1 VEPTAAFAQLQLGFI
16 DPIQWRYEVIRPL
29 VLFADRTAAQRA
41 QETETHP
48 DTVRTLRRRFRQR
61 RMLGLVPANLEVIP
75 HDRAPRVPDAVRQE
89 IDRLKALYAGF
100 HYRELARILFFT
112 FGYPIHHNTVKRLWS
127 QSAIPTPPPSPRGD
141 YRPPAD
147 HTDTRLQIIRL
158 YYQGWDKV
166 SLSRFLQVSR
176 PTVDRRIAR
185 FKKEHFAGLIGRKRG
200 PQWPR
205 KVWFPVMVA
214 VYHLQKHHPDAGEFR
229 IWSLL
234 ARPDL
239 SVRIVGRIMALNKQI
254 YEDIPHVRKTGPKP
268 PPQPHPYKAHHPHE
282 FWFIDGRM
290 MDFALEG
297 IRWWSLIIL
306 DGYSRT
312 MLAGIVAPTE
322 ASWGAL
328 MVLYTACLHYG
339 APETLISDSGG
350 AFTSGAFEAVLAR
363 LQIHHETLEST
374 KGESYQNLMETHFNI
389 QRRLYDYQFSL
400 TTTPAA
406 FEQAHQ
412 AFITTYNT
420 TAHQGLLNDRFDPPI
435 PLQVLGEATGRR
447 YSTEELNR
455 HFAHDLFP
463 RTTNPYGCVTLHH
476 YHFYVEQGL
485 PTTPMLLWFSGD
497 QLRAVFDNVVVAE
510 YHCHYDW
517 RSRHVTNVR
526 DGVFYRTRYAS
537 SQGALLPLTPQE
549 SRVLYRPPSG
559 RRRRRQVFPAQQ
571 LLLFEWIPTA

>member
-1 VEPTAAFAQLQLGFI
+1 MEPTAAFAQLQLGFV
-16 DPIQWRYEVIRPL
+16 DLMQWRYEVILTL
-29 VLFADRTAAQRA
+29 VLFADRTVMQRA
-41 QETETHP
+41 QESETHP
-48 DTVRTLRRRFRQR
+48 DTVRTLQRRFHQQG
-61 RMLGLVPANLEVIP
+61 MLGLIPAHLKVTARG
-75 HDRAPRVPDAVRQE
+75 RAARVPDAVRQE

-112 FGYPIHHNTVKRLWS
+112 FGYPMHHNTVKQLWQ
-127 QSAIPTPPPSPRGD
+127 QSPIPMPQPSIRGD
-141 YRPPAD
+141 YRAQA
-147 HTDTRLQIIRL
+147 RLQIVRL

-166 SLSRFLQVSR
+166 SLSRFLQISR
-176 PTVDRRIAR
+176 PTVDRWIAR
-185 FKKEHFAGLIGRKRG
+185 FEAEHFAGLIDRKRG

-214 VYHLQKHHPDAGEFR
+214 VYHLQKRHPDAGEFR

-239 SVRIVGRIMALNKQI
+239 SVRTVGRIMALNKRV
-254 YEDIPHVRKTGPKP
+254 YEDIPHVRKQGPKP
-268 PPQPHPYKAHHPHE
+268 PPQPHPYKARHPHE
-282 FWFIDGRM
+282 LWFIDGRM

-297 IRWWSLIIL
+297 VRWWSLIIL

-339 APETLISDSGG
+339 VPETLISDSGG
-350 AFTSGAFEAVLAR
+350 AFTSRAFEAVLVR
-363 LQIHHETLEST
+363 LQIHHETIEST

-406 FEQAHQ
+406 FEQAHH
-412 AFITTYNT
+412 AFMATYNT
-420 TAHQGLLNDRFDPPI
+420 TAHQGLLNAQFDPPI

-447 YSTEELNR
+447 YSAEELNR
-455 HFAHDLFP
+455 HFAHDLLP

-476 YHFYVEQGL
+476 DHFYVEQGL
-485 PTTPMLLWFSGD
+485 PTTPVLLWLSGD

-517 RSRHVTNVR
+517 RSRHVTNIR
-526 DGVFYRTRYAS
+526 DGVFYRTRYTS
-537 SQGALLPLTPQE
+537 SQGVLIPITPQE
-549 SRVLYRPPSG
+549 SRVLYRPPAG
-559 RRRRRQVFPAQQ
+559 RRRRRQSSPPQQ
-571 LLLFEWIPTA
+571 LLLFEWVPTA

>member
-1 VEPTAAFAQLQLGFI
+1 VESNAAFAQLQLGFV

-29 VLFADRTAAQRA
+29 VLFADRTAQQRA

-48 DTVRTLRRRFRQR
+48 DTVRTLQRRFRQQG
-61 RMLGLVPANLEVIP
+61 MLGLVPANLEVSP
-75 HDRAPRVPDAVRQE
+75 HGRAPRVPDAVRQE
-89 IDRLKALYAGF
+89 IGRLKALYAGF
-100 HYRELARILFFT
+100 HARELARILFFT
-112 FGYPIHHNTVKRLWS
+112 FGYPIHHNTVKRLWD
-127 QSAIPTPPPSPRGD
+127 QSAIPTPPPPPRGD
-141 YRPPAD
+141 SRPPAD
-147 HTDTRLQIIRL
+147 HTDTRWQIIRL

-166 SLSRFLQVSR
+166 SLSRFLQISR
-176 PTVDRRIAR
+176 PTVDRWIAR
-185 FKKEHFAGLIGRKRG
+185 FEREHFAGLLGRKRG
-200 PQWPR
+200 PQGPR

-214 VYHLQKHHPDAGEFR
+214 VYHLQKRHPDAGEFR
-229 IWSLL
+229 IWRLL

-239 SVRIVGRIMALNKQI
+239 SVRTVGRIMALNKQV
-254 YEDIPHVRKTGPKP
+254 YEDIPHVHRKGRKP
-268 PPQPHPYKAHHPHE
+268 PPQPHPYKARRPHE
-282 FWFIDGRM
+282 CWFIDGRM

-312 MLAGIVAPTE
+312 MLAGMVAPTE

-350 AFTSGAFEAVLAR
+350 AFTSRAFKAVLAR
-363 LQIHHETLEST
+363 LQIRHEMIEST

-389 QRRLYDYQFSL
+389 QRRLYDDQFSL

-420 TAHQGLLNDRFDPPI
+420 TAHQGLLNDQFDPPI

-447 YSTEELNR
+447 YSAEELNR
-455 HFAHDLFP
+455 HFAHELFP

-485 PTTPMLLWFSGD
+485 PTTPVLLWLSGD

-517 RSRHVTNVR
+517 RSRHVTNIR
-526 DGVFYRTRYAS
+526 DGVFYHTRYAS
-537 SQGALLPLTPQE
+537 SQGTLLPITPQE

-559 RRRRRQVFPAQQ
+559 KHRQRRAFPTQQ
-571 LLLFEWIPTA
+571 SLLFA